1 MIRIRDLHAG
11 YGDTRVL
18 HGIDLD
24 IRAGEVVAIVGAN
37 GVGKTTL
44 LRTIAGLIAPT
55 HGSIAFEGEEIGGIG
70 AHRVVERGVVMVPE
84 GRRLFPR
91 MSVRRNL
98 EIGAYCERA
107 RPRLAQSLG
116 EVFDLFPILRER
128 ESQLGGTLSGGQQ
141 QMCAIGRG
149 LMALP
154 KILMLDE
161 VSLGLAP
168 IAVKRVYE
176 AVRAIRERG
185 LTLVIVEQNVG
196 QALKVAD
203 RAYVI
208 QHGRVVLSGTG
219 RDLTNNADVRRAYLG
234 LHDDVNHESTGGTR

>member
-1 MIRIRDLHAG
+1 MIEIRDLHAG
-11 YGDTRVL
+11 YGDTEVL
-18 HGIDLD
+18 QGIDLD
-24 IRAGEVVAIVGAN
+24 VRAGEVVAIVGAN

-44 LRTIAGLIAPT
+44 LRTIAGLIAPSR
-55 HGSIAFEGEEIGGIG
+55 GSITAEGEAIGGLG
-70 AHRVVERGVVMVPE
+70 AHRVVERGIVMVPE

-91 MSVRRNL
+91 MTVRRNL
-98 EIGAYCERA
+98 EIGAYAARA
-107 RPRLAQSLG
+107 RPRLKQSLE
-116 EVFDLFPILRER
+116 EVYALFPILRER
-128 ESQLGGTLSGGQQ
+128 EDQLGGTLSGGQQ

-154 KILMLDE
+154 SVLMLDE

-176 AVRAIRERG
+176 AVRAIRDRG
-185 LTLVIVEQNVG
+185 LTLIIVEQNVG

-208 QHGRVVLSGTG
+208 QGGRVVLSGTG
-219 RDLTNNADVRRAYLG
+219 RELTNNEDVRRAYLG
-234 LHDDVNHESTGGTR
+234 LTEHA

>member
-1 MIRIRDLHAG
+1 MISVRDLHAG
-11 YGDTRVL
+11 YGDTEVL
-18 HGIDLD
+18 QGIDLD
-24 IRAGEVVAIVGAN
+24 VNAGEVVAIIGAN

-44 LRTIAGLIAPT
+44 LRTIAGLLSPT
-55 HGSIAFEGEEIGGIG
+55 RGSITFEGLSIAGIG
-70 AHRVVERGVVMVPE
+70 AHKIVEQGVVMVPE
-84 GRRLFPR
+84 GRRLFAR

-98 EIGAYCERA
+98 EIGAYVERA
-107 RPRLAQSLG
+107 RPRLKQSLE
-116 EVFDLFPILRER
+116 EVFELFPILRER

-149 LMALP
+149 LMAVP
-154 KILMLDE
+154 GILMLDE

-176 AVRAIRERG
+176 AVRAIRDRG
-185 LTLVIVEQNVG
+185 LTLVIVEQNVS

-208 QHGRVVLSGTG
+208 QGGRVVISGTG
-219 RDLTNNADVRRAYLG
+219 RDLTNNEDVRRAYLG
-234 LHDDVNHESTGGTR
+234 LHEREDT

>member
-1 MIRIRDLHAG
+1 MMRISGLHAG
-11 YGDTRVL
+11 YGDTEVL
-18 HGIDLD
+18 HGID
-24 IRAGEVVAIVGAN
+24 IEIGAGEVVAIVGAN

-55 HGSIAFEGEEIGGIG
+55 RGEIAFEGEEIAGIG
-70 AHRVVERGVVMVPE
+70 AHRVVERGIVMVPE

-98 EIGAYCERA
+98 EIGAYCARA
-107 RPRLAQSLG
+107 RPRLRQSLE
-116 EVFDLFPILRER
+116 EVFALFPILRER
-128 ESQLGGTLSGGQQ
+128 EDQLGGTLSGGQQ

-176 AVRAIRERG
+176 AVRAIRDRG
-185 LTLVIVEQNVG
+185 LTLVIVEQNVS

-219 RDLTNNADVRRAYLG
+219 RDLTRNEDVRRAYLG
-234 LHDDVNHESTGGTR
+234 LQEQPDQHKTGGT

>member
-1 MIRIRDLHAG
+1 MLQ
-11 YGDTRVL
+11 
-18 HGIDLD
+18 GIDLD
-24 IRAGEVVAIVGAN
+24 VRAGEVVAIVGAN

-44 LRTIAGLIAPT
+44 LRTLSGLIAPSR
-55 HGSIAFEGEEIGGIG
+55 GSITVEGEAIGGLG
-70 AHRVVERGVVMVPE
+70 AHRVVERGIVMVPE

-91 MSVRRNL
+91 MTVRRNL
-98 EIGAYCERA
+98 EIGAYAARA
-107 RPRLAQSLG
+107 RPRLKQSLE
-116 EVFDLFPILRER
+116 EVYALFPILRER

-154 KILMLDE
+154 SVLMLDE

-176 AVRAIRERG
+176 AVRAIRDRG
-185 LTLVIVEQNVG
+185 LTLIIVEQNVG

-208 QHGRVVLSGTG
+208 QGGRVVLSGTG
-219 RDLTNNADVRRAYLG
+219 RELTNNEDVRRAYLG
-234 LHDDVNHESTGGTR
+234 LTEHA

>member
-1 MIRIRDLHAG
+1 MIRVRDLHAG
-11 YGDTRVL
+11 YGDTEVL
-18 HGIDLD
+18 QGIDLD
-24 IRAGEVVAIVGAN
+24 VNQGEVVAIIGAN

-44 LRTIAGLIAPT
+44 LRTISGLLTPT
-55 HGSIAFEGEEIGGIG
+55 SGTITLEGRSIAGIG
-70 AHRVVERGVVMVPE
+70 AHKVVEQGVVMVPE
-84 GRRLFPR
+84 GRRLFAR

-98 EIGAYCERA
+98 EIGAYASRA
-107 RPRLAQSLG
+107 RPRLKQSLG

-149 LMALP
+149 LMAVPTL
-154 KILMLDE
+154 LMLDE

-168 IAVKRVYE
+168 IAVKHVYE
-176 AVRAIRERG
+176 AVRAIRDLG
-185 LTLVIVEQNVG
+185 LTLVIVEQNVS

-208 QHGRVVLSGTG
+208 QGGRVVLSGTG
-219 RDLTNNADVRRAYLG
+219 RELTDNEDVRRAYLG
-234 LHDDVNHESTGGTR
+234 LHERADI

>member
-1 MIRIRDLHAG
+1 MMRVSGLHAG
-11 YGDTRVL
+11 YGDTEVL
-18 HGIDLD
+18 RGVDLEVG
-24 IRAGEVVAIVGAN
+24 AGEVVAIVGAN

-44 LRTIAGLIAPT
+44 LRTISGLIAPSS
-55 HGSIAFEGEEIGGIG
+55 GSITFEDEEIGGIG
-70 AHRVVERGVVMVPE
+70 AHKVVDRGIVMVPE

-91 MSVRRNL
+91 MTVRRNL
-98 EIGAYCERA
+98 EIGAYCDRA
-107 RPRLAQSLG
+107 RPRLPESLA
-116 EVFDLFPILRER
+116 EVFALFPILQER
-128 ESQLGGTLSGGQQ
+128 EAQLGGTLSGGQQ

-149 LMALP
+149 LMAMP

-176 AVRAIRERG
+176 AVRAIRDRG

-196 QALKVAD
+196 QALRVAD

-219 RDLTNNADVRRAYLG
+219 RDLTKNEDVRRAYLG
-234 LHDDVNHESTGGTR
+234 LHEQADNA